1 MIQMRSILDVADNS
15 GARKI
20 SVINPIGGS
29 TGRYARLG
37 DIVTASVKEATPDGT
52 VKKGQV
58 VKAVI
63 VRTVKERR
71 RAGERQ
77 QRTDRHPRV
86 WTRRPRAAGAAVHED
101 YLAGAGGSVAASV
114 TRTNHRGA
122 ETQRSAIVKVEYPA
136 AEIDTRPIR
145 TSRSLCLCI
154 SVGRECKGRRNR
166 SHV

>member
-20 SVINPIGGS
+20 AIINPIGGS

-37 DIVTASVKEATPDGT
+37 DIVTASVKEATAEST

-71 RAGERQ
+71 RPDGSYIRFDEN
-77 QRTDRHPRV
+77 
-86 WTRRPRAAGAAVHED
+86 AAVILKADGEPR
-101 YLAGAGGSVAASV
+101 G
-114 TRTNHRGA
+114 TRIFG
-122 ETQRSAIVKVEYPA
+122 P
-136 AEIDTRPIR
+136 
-145 TSRSLCLCI
+145 
-154 SVGRECKGRRNR
+154 VGRELREKKFMKII
-166 SHV
+166 SLAPEVL

>member
-20 SVINPIGGS
+20 AVINPIGGS

-71 RAGERQ
+71 RPDGSYIRFDEN
-77 QRTDRHPRV
+77 
-86 WTRRPRAAGAAVHED
+86 AAVILKSDGEPR
-101 YLAGAGGSVAASV
+101 G
-114 TRTNHRGA
+114 TRIFG
-122 ETQRSAIVKVEYPA
+122 P
-136 AEIDTRPIR
+136 
-145 TSRSLCLCI
+145 
-154 SVGRECKGRRNR
+154 VGRELREKRFMKII
-166 SHV
+166 SLAPEVL